1 MQNKTM
7 DITPFYY
14 SLKDKNVL
22 LAAYMPFVKNGGMFL
37 KGVGLP
43 MGAAVGV
50 LIDIP
55 GESMKFGLDG
65 KVVWVSAGGMN
76 LGVGVQFS
84 ESPSLAQFKIKVEV
98 LLAGLDRTKSPT
110 HTL

>member
-1 MQNKTM
+1 ME
-7 DITPFYY
+7 ITPFYY
-14 SLKDKNVL
+14 SLKDKQTL
-22 LAAYMPFVKNGGMFL
+22 LAAYMPFVKHGGLFL
-37 KGVGLP
+37 KGVSLP
-43 MGAAVGV
+43 MGAPVGV

-65 KVVWVSAGGMN
+65 KVVWVNSNGIN

-84 ESPSLAQFKIKVEV
+84 ESPSLVQFKIKVEV
-98 LLAGLDRTKSPT
+98 LLLGLDRTKSTT

>member
-1 MQNKTM
+1 M

-14 SLKDKNVL
+14 SIKDKNLL

-37 KGVGLP
+37 KGVALP

-50 LIDIP
+50 LLDIP

-65 KVVWVSAGGMN
+65 KVVWVNATGISM
-76 LGVGVQFS
+76 GVGVQFA
-84 ESPSLAQFKIKVEV
+84 ESPSLQQFKVKTEV

>member
-1 MQNKTM
+1 M

-14 SLKDKNVL
+14 SIKEKHVL
-22 LAAYMPFVKNGGMFL
+22 LAAYMPFVKNGGLFL

-43 MGAAVGV
+43 MGAPVGV
-50 LIDIP
+50 LIDVP

-65 KVVWVSAGGMN
+65 KVVWVNSNGVN

-84 ESPSLAQFKIKVEV
+84 ESPSLAQFKVKVDL

-110 HTL
+110 YTL

>member
-1 MQNKTM
+1 MQNVPM

-14 SLKDKNVL
+14 SLKDKNAL
-22 LAAYMPFVKNGGMFL
+22 LAAYMPFVKNSGMFL
-37 KGVGLP
+37 KGVSLSMSAP
-43 MGAAVGV
+43 VGV

-55 GESMKFGLDG
+55 NESMKFGLDG
-65 KVVWVSAGGMN
+65 KVVWINANGAN

-84 ESPSLAQFKIKVEV
+84 ESPSLAQFKVKVEL

>member
-1 MQNKTM
+1 M

-14 SLKDKNVL
+14 SIKEKPLL
-22 LAAYMPFVKNGGMFL
+22 LAAYMPFVKNGGLFL
-37 KGVGLP
+37 KGVSLP
-43 MGAAVGV
+43 MGAPVGV
-50 LIDIP
+50 LLDIP

-65 KVVWVSAGGMN
+65 KVVWVSASGIN

-84 ESPSLAQFKIKVEV
+84 ESPSLQQFNAKVEL
-98 LLAGLDRTKSPT
+98 LLAGQDRTKNPT